1 MTLLNHL
8 PSTNKASIKSV
19 ENFLVEFESALEA
32 SLSRID
38 QPVLTSAREVAL
50 CGGKRYRPTLC
61 FLSGYPHGNYDDLL
75 RASIVIE
82 LVHVASLVHDDVLD
96 NSHHRRGN
104 VTIHKKI
111 GVNNAILLGDSLFS
125 YALELSTEF
134 QDNTVCKIVSRATRK
149 TCSGEIAQNS
159 SIGDFGITIK
169 QYEQIISDKTGH
181 LFGASCKLGGTLSG
195 VDSFDRENLESV
207 GISLG
212 ISYQIFDDII
222 DAFGNE
228 TNAGKSLGTDFFSQ
242 KPTLPTLLLLE
253 CCSKNDYSRIMDLLS
268 TNSDTDFRVKEITS
282 YFDQYDILNKCLTSF
297 NTHFERTIFLIHSL
311 NNISAKN
318 NLTQF
323 ISSFSK
329 KVKFLN
335 TLKQSNFLAVHS

>member
-1 MTLLNHL
+1 M
-8 PSTNKASIKSV
+8 K
-19 ENFLVEFESALEA
+19 
-32 SLSRID
+32 
-38 QPVLTSAREVAL
+38 
-50 CGGKRYRPTLC
+50 
-61 FLSGYPHGNYDDLL
+61 
-75 RASIVIE
+75 ASIVIE
-82 LVHVASLVHDDVLD
+82 LVHIASLVHDDVLD

-149 TCSGEIAQNS
+149 TCSGEIAQNY
-159 SIGDFGITIK
+159 SIGDFGISIK
-169 QYEQIISDKTGH
+169 EYEQIISDKTGH
-181 LFGASCKLGGTLSG
+181 LFGASCRLGGTLSG

-212 ISYQIFDDII
+212 ISCKFSMTLLMLL
-222 DAFGNE
+222 AMSPML
-228 TNAGKSLGTDFFSQ
+228 GKSLGTDFFSQ
-242 KPTLPTLLLLE
+242 KPTLPILLLLE
-253 CCSKNDYSRIMDLLS
+253 RCSKNDYSRIMDFLS
-268 TNSDTDFRVKEITS
+268 TNSDTEFRVKEITS
-282 YFDQYDILNKCLTSF
+282 YFDQYDILDKCLTF
-297 NTHFERTIFLIHSL
+297 NTHFERTIFLADSL
-311 NNISAKN
+311 NSTSAKY

-323 ISSFSK
+323 ISSFSQ

>member
-1 MTLLNHL
+1 MTLLNHF
-8 PSTNKASIKSV
+8 PSTNETENKSV
-19 ENFLVEFESALEA
+19 ENFLVDFESALE
-32 SLSRID
+32 STLSGID

-50 CGGKRYRPTLC
+50 CGGKRFRPTLC

-75 RASIVIE
+75 KASIVIE

-96 NSHHRRGN
+96 NSNHRRGN

-159 SIGDFGITIK
+159 SIGDFGISIK
-169 QYEQIISDKTGH
+169 EYEQIISDKTGH
-181 LFGASCKLGGTLSG
+181 LFGASCRLGGTLSG

-228 TNAGKSLGTDFFSQ
+228 SNACKSLGTDFFSQ
-242 KPTLPTLLLLE
+242 KPTLPILLLLE
-253 CCSKNDYSRIMDLLS
+253 YCSKNDYSRIMDLLS
-268 TNSDTDFRVKEITS
+268 TNSDTEFRVKEITS
-282 YFDQYDILNKCLTSF
+282 YFDQYDILNKCLTFF
-297 NTHFERTIFLIHSL
+297 NTHFERTIFLADSL
-311 NNISAKN
+311 NSTSAKF

-323 ISSFSK
+323 ISSFSQ

-335 TLKQSNFLAVHS
+335 TLKQTNFLAVHS

>member
-1 MTLLNHL
+1 
-8 PSTNKASIKSV
+8 
-19 ENFLVEFESALEA
+19 
-32 SLSRID
+32 
-38 QPVLTSAREVAL
+38 
-50 CGGKRYRPTLC
+50 LC
-61 FLSGYPHGNYDDLL
+61 FLSGYPHGNYNDLL
-75 RASIVIE
+75 SASIVIE

-96 NSHHRRGN
+96 NAQQRRGKL
-104 VTIHKKI
+104 TIHKKI
-111 GVNNAILLGDSLFS
+111 GINNAILLGDSLFS

-134 QDNTVCKIVSRATRK
+134 QDNMVCKIVSRATRK

-159 SIGDFGITIK
+159 CIGNFGLTIEE
-169 QYEQIISDKTGH
+169 YEQIISDKTGY

-195 VDSFDRENLESV
+195 VDSSDQANLESI

-212 ISYQIFDDII
+212 ICYQIFDDII

-228 TNAGKSLGTDFFSQ
+228 SSSGKSLGTDFLSF
-242 KPTLPTLLLLE
+242 KPTLPILLLLE
-253 CCSKNDYSRIMDLLS
+253 CCDKNDHLKISKLLS
-268 TNSDTDFRVKEITS
+268 ANSKSNFRVQEVS
-282 YFDQYDILNKCLTSF
+282 SFFEQYDILNKCLAHF
-297 NTHFERTIFLIHSL
+297 NNNFERTIFLINSL
-311 NNISAKN
+311 NSAVAKE

>member
-1 MTLLNHL
+1 VTLLNHF
-8 PSTNKASIKSV
+8 PSVHNTQLKSV
-19 ENFLVEFESALEA
+19 NSFLVDFESALEDN
-32 SLSRID
+32 LSCID
-38 QPVLTSAREVAL
+38 KPLLSSARDVVL

-61 FLSGYPHGNYDDLL
+61 FLSGYPHGNYNDLL
-75 RASIVIE
+75 SASIVIE

-96 NSHHRRGN
+96 NAQQRRGKL
-104 VTIHKKI
+104 TIHKKI
-111 GVNNAILLGDSLFS
+111 GINNAILLGDSLFS

-134 QDNTVCKIVSRATRK
+134 QDNMVCKIVSRATRK

-159 SIGDFGITIK
+159 CIGNFGLTIEE
-169 QYEQIISDKTGH
+169 YEQIISDKTGY

-195 VDSFDRENLESV
+195 VDSSDQANLESI

-212 ISYQIFDDII
+212 ICYQIFDDII
-222 DAFGNE
+222 DAFGIE
-228 TNAGKSLGTDFFSQ
+228 ASSAK
-242 KPTLPTLLLLE
+242 
-253 CCSKNDYSRIMDLLS
+253 LLS
-268 TNSDTDFRVKEITS
+268 ANSKSNFRVQEVS
-282 YFDQYDILNKCLTSF
+282 SFFEQYDILNKCLAHF
-297 NTHFERTIFLIHSL
+297 NNNFERTIFLINSL
-311 NNISAKN
+311 NSAVAKE

>member
-1 MTLLNHL
+1 MTLLNHF
-8 PSTNKASIKSV
+8 PSVHNTQIKSV
-19 ENFLVEFESALEA
+19 KSFLEDFESALEDNLSCIDKPLL
-32 SLSRID
+32 SL
-38 QPVLTSAREVAL
+38 ARDVVL

-61 FLSGYPHGNYDDLL
+61 FLSGYPHGNYNDLL
-75 RASIVIE
+75 SASIVIE

-96 NSHHRRGN
+96 NAQQRRGKL
-104 VTIHKKI
+104 TIHKKI
-111 GVNNAILLGDSLFS
+111 GINNAILLGDSLFS

-134 QDNTVCKIVSRATRK
+134 QDNMVCKIVSRATRK

-159 SIGDFGITIK
+159 CIGNFGLTIEE
-169 QYEQIISDKTGH
+169 YEQIISDKTGY

-195 VDSFDRENLESV
+195 VDSSDQANLESI

-212 ISYQIFDDII
+212 ICYQIFDDII

-228 TNAGKSLGTDFFSQ
+228 SSSGKSLGTDFLSF
-242 KPTLPTLLLLE
+242 KPTLPILLLLE
-253 CCSKNDYSRIMDLLS
+253 CCDKNDHLKISKLLS
-268 TNSDTDFRVKEITS
+268 TNSKSNFRVQEVS
-282 YFDQYDILNKCLTSF
+282 SFFEQYDILNKCLAHF
-297 NTHFERTIFLIHSL
+297 NNNFERTIFLINSL
-311 NNISAKN
+311 NSAVAKE

>member
-1 MTLLNHL
+1 MTLLNHF
-8 PSTNKASIKSV
+8 PSVHNTQTKSV
-19 ENFLVEFESALEA
+19 ESFLLDFESALEDT
-32 SLSRID
+32 LSCID
-38 QPVLTSAREVAL
+38 KPLLSSAREVVL

-61 FLSGYPHGNYDDLL
+61 FLSGHPHGNFNDLVK
-75 RASIVIE
+75 ASIVIE

-96 NSHHRRGN
+96 NAQQRRGN
-104 VTIHKKI
+104 LTIHKKI
-111 GVNNAILLGDSLFS
+111 GINNAILLGDSLFS

-134 QDNTVCKIVSRATRK
+134 QDNMVCKIVSRATRK

-159 SIGDFGITIK
+159 SIGNFGVTVK
-169 QYEQIISDKTGH
+169 EYEQILSDKTGY

-195 VDSFDRENLESV
+195 VVSSDQAKLESI

-212 ISYQIFDDII
+212 ICYQIFDDII

-228 TNAGKSLGTDFFSQ
+228 ANSGKSLGTDFLSF
-242 KPTLPTLLLLE
+242 KPTLPILLLLE
-253 CCSKNDYSRIMDLLS
+253 CCNKNDHLKITKLLS
-268 TNSDTDFRVKEITS
+268 TSSTSNFRVQEVS
-282 YFDQYDILNKCLTSF
+282 SFFEQYDILNKCLAHF
-297 NTHFERTIFLIHSL
+297 NNNFERTIFLINSL
-311 NNISAKN
+311 NSAVVKD

-335 TLKQSNFLAVHS
+335 TLKESNFLAVHS

>member
-1 MTLLNHL
+1 MTLLNHF
-8 PSTNKASIKSV
+8 PNTNKTEDKSV
-19 ENFLVEFESALEA
+19 EDFLVDFESALKA
-32 SLSRID
+32 TLSRID
-38 QPVLTSAREVAL
+38 QPIITSAREVAL
-50 CGGKRYRPTLC
+50 CGGKRFRPTLC

-75 RASIVIE
+75 KASIVIE

-104 VTIHKKI
+104 LTIHKKI

-159 SIGDFGITIK
+159 SIGDFGISIK
-169 QYEQIISDKTGH
+169 EYEQIISDKTGH
-181 LFGASCKLGGTLSG
+181 LFGASCRLGGTLSG
-195 VDSFDRENLESV
+195 VDSFDRENLELV

-228 TNAGKSLGTDFFSQ
+228 SIAAKSLGTDFFSN
-242 KPTLPTLLLLE
+242 KPTLPILLLLE
-253 CCSKNDYSRIMDLLS
+253 CCSKNDYTRIMDFLS
-268 TNSDTDFRVKEITS
+268 TNSDTDFRVKEITP
-282 YFDQYDILNKCLTSF
+282 YFDQYDILNKCLTFF
-297 NTHFERTIFLIHSL
+297 NGHFERTIFLADSL
-311 NNISAKN
+311 NSTTAKY

-323 ISSFSK
+323 ISSFSQ

>member
-1 MTLLNHL
+1 MTLLNHF
-8 PSTNKASIKSV
+8 PSVHNTQIKSV
-19 ENFLVEFESALEA
+19 KSFLVDFESALEDN
-32 SLSRID
+32 LSCID
-38 QPVLTSAREVAL
+38 KPLLSSARDVVL

-61 FLSGYPHGNYDDLL
+61 FLSGYPHGNYNDLL
-75 RASIVIE
+75 SASIVIE

-96 NSHHRRGN
+96 NAQQRRGKL
-104 VTIHKKI
+104 TIHKKI
-111 GVNNAILLGDSLFS
+111 GINNAILLGDSLFS

-134 QDNTVCKIVSRATRK
+134 QDNMVCKIVSRATRK

-159 SIGDFGITIK
+159 CIGNFGLTIEE
-169 QYEQIISDKTGH
+169 YEQIISDKTGY

-195 VDSFDRENLESV
+195 VDSSDQANLESI

-212 ISYQIFDDII
+212 ICYQIFDDII

-228 TNAGKSLGTDFFSQ
+228 SNSGKSLGTDFLSF
-242 KPTLPTLLLLE
+242 KPTLPILLLLE
-253 CCSKNDYSRIMDLLS
+253 CCDKNDHLKISKLLS
-268 TNSDTDFRVKEITS
+268 ANSKSNFRVQEVS
-282 YFDQYDILNKCLTSF
+282 SFFEQYDILNKCLAHF
-297 NTHFERTIFLIHSL
+297 NNNFERTIFLINSL
-311 NNISAKN
+311 NSAVAKE

>member
-1 MTLLNHL
+1 VTLLNHF
-8 PSTNKASIKSV
+8 PSVHNTQIKSV
-19 ENFLVEFESALEA
+19 KSFLEDFESALEDNLSCIDKPLL
-32 SLSRID
+32 SL
-38 QPVLTSAREVAL
+38 ARDVVL

-61 FLSGYPHGNYDDLL
+61 FLSGYPHGNYNDLL
-75 RASIVIE
+75 SASIVIE

-96 NSHHRRGN
+96 NAQQRRGKL
-104 VTIHKKI
+104 TIHKKI
-111 GVNNAILLGDSLFS
+111 GINNAILLGDSLFS

-134 QDNTVCKIVSRATRK
+134 QDNMVCKIVSRATRK

-159 SIGDFGITIK
+159 CIGNFGLTIEE
-169 QYEQIISDKTGH
+169 YEQIISDKTGY

-195 VDSFDRENLESV
+195 VDSSDQANLESI

-212 ISYQIFDDII
+212 ICYQIFDDII

-228 TNAGKSLGTDFFSQ
+228 SSSGKSLGTDFLSF
-242 KPTLPTLLLLE
+242 KPTLPILLLLE
-253 CCSKNDYSRIMDLLS
+253 CCDKNDHLKISKLLS
-268 TNSDTDFRVKEITS
+268 ANSKSNFRVQEVS
-282 YFDQYDILNKCLTSF
+282 SFFEQYDILNKCLAHF
-297 NTHFERTIFLIHSL
+297 NNNFERTIFLINSL
-311 NNISAKN
+311 NSAVAKE